1 MAPFEALY
9 GRPCKS
15 PACWI
20 EPGDRL
26 VLGPDMIM
34 EASEKVNE
42 IRRKMKTAQDRQKSY
57 ADRRRRELKFQVG
70 DEVFLKVSPLKNVI
84 RFGRR
89 GKLAP
94 RFVGPFT
101 ITERIGTLAYRVA
114 LPEKFEGVHN
124 VFHVSHLRKVVHDP
138 SMTIPIAQLDE
149 VDIEPDLTIERR
161 PLRIVDRD
169 TKQLRRKTVSLV
181 KVQWSPDDR
190 DCTWETEES
199 IRDSNPELFVEG
211 KFHSIFFT
219 LFDNLF
225 YIYRTSFIVLPLFP
239 CSFSGTKSFE

>member
-114 LPEKFEGVHN
+114 LRRNLRACTTYFM
-124 VFHVSHLRKVVHDP
+124 FH
-138 SMTIPIAQLDE
+138 
-149 VDIEPDLTIERR
+149 
-161 PLRIVDRD
+161 
-169 TKQLRRKTVSLV
+169 
-181 KVQWSPDDR
+181 
-190 DCTWETEES
+190 
-199 IRDSNPELFVEG
+199 
-211 KFHSIFFT
+211 IFGR
-219 LFDNLF
+219 L
-225 YIYRTSFIVLPLFP
+225 YMIHP
-239 CSFSGTKSFE
+239 